1 MRATR
6 KKTAA
11 APQKSPPQS
20 KTIALDVSE
29 RRTPELVVAFVGA
42 AGSGVSAV
50 RRSTNRPANDSL
62 ASRKTM
68 SSQAPRPR
76 QLAFLMAI
84 KQKERQGSVVQR
96 DAKAAR
102 AEKPPN
108 DENWRKL
115 LLDRLERTG
124 LAKLHK

>member
-1 MRATR
+1 
-6 KKTAA
+6 
-11 APQKSPPQS
+11 
-20 KTIALDVSE
+20 
-29 RRTPELVVAFVGA
+29 
-42 AGSGVSAV
+42 
-50 RRSTNRPANDSL
+50 
-62 ASRKTM
+62 M

-102 AEKPPN
+102 AAKPPN

-115 LLDRLERTG
+115 LFDRLERTG
-124 LAKLHK
+124 LTKLHK